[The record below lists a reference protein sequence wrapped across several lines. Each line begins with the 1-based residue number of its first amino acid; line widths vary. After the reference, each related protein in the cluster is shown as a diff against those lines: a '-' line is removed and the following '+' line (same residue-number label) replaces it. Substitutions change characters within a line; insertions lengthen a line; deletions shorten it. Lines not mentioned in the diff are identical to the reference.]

1 MTANGRIIGTLSKE
15 VVILHIIG
23 EDHYLSDIEIAPELI
38 VLEAFLHP
46 FGLSLNAGIVIL
58 FLDLDECKW
67 KTIDEQR
74 NIGAEVIRGFI
85 ATGHFRG
92 HLECVVVAEV
102 IFVRKVYDSPDS
114 RLLQNLVEKLAA
126 QIIIR
131 QRVLYLLQLLYGI
144 CFLEVR
150 VKGQESFG
158 EPLCKDIRLG
168 VELNSRNVKLL
179 TPFRE
184 TYSYPI

>member
-74 NIGAEVIRGFI
+74 NIGRKLSEDLSPQVISVATWNVLLLRKLSSLERSMIRPTPGSCRILEKTRGPDHHSPAI
-85 ATGHFRG
+85 PVSPSTSLWHLLPRG
-92 HLECVVVAEV
+92 
-102 IFVRKVYDSPDS
+102 P
-114 RLLQNLVEKLAA
+114 
-126 QIIIR
+126 
-131 QRVLYLLQLLYGI
+131 G
-144 CFLEVR
+144 
-150 VKGQESFG
+150 
-158 EPLCKDIRLG
+158 
-168 VELNSRNVKLL
+168 
-179 TPFRE
+179 
-184 TYSYPI
+184 